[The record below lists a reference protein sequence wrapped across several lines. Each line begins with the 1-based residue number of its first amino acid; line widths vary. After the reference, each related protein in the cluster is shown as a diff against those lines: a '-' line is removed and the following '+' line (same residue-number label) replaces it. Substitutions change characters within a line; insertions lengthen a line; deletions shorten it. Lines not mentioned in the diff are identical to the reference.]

1 MCGIITE
8 ADLYV
13 IPAYLLIS
21 SIVFLPNDGDAYAL
35 SRDFAGSGVTP
46 EFLEFFDS
54 GSLDL
59 IRSSRRD
66 DPRFT
71 EMPDI
76 PDNAGSALFF
86 DLPMDASLKENF
98 GRLEHVIEK
107 HGGSLRDSWC
117 GYELRDRQRFFAFR
131 HAVPQSIFDYVAR
144 LKGSSA
150 PGINKMGTDM
160 SVPLE
165 HLDEMMAAYDKVI
178 TRYGLEYVIFGH
190 IGNGHPHV
198 EIILKDMDDFEKAKK
213 AYMELAAKAVELG
226 GSPSAEHGI
235 GKMKVDYVRMMYG
248 DGGMEQ
254 MRAVKRAMDPGY
266 LFNPGNVFGGEAE

>member
-1 MCGIITE
+1 
-8 ADLYV
+8 
-13 IPAYLLIS
+13 
-21 SIVFLPNDGDAYAL
+21 
-35 SRDFAGSGVTP
+35 
-46 EFLEFFDS
+46 
-54 GSLDL
+54 
-59 IRSSRRD
+59 
-66 DPRFT
+66 
-71 EMPDI
+71 
-76 PDNAGSALFF
+76 
-86 DLPMDASLKENF
+86 MDASLKENF

-107 HGGSLRDSWC
+107 HGGTLKDSWC

-165 HLDEMMAAYDKVI
+165 HLDEMMAAYDEVI

-213 AYMELAAKAVELG
+213 G
-226 GSPSAEHGI
+226 RR
-235 GKMKVDYVRMMYG
+235 RM
-248 DGGMEQ
+248 
-254 MRAVKRAMDPGY
+254 AI
-266 LFNPGNVFGGEAE
+266 